1 MNDLNIL
8 NELNDKDFNII
19 LKHLKT
25 MGLRYFIKK
34 LNIKISNEMKDAVI
48 RLYLQGT
55 SRNDIAKTCGIGDG
69 TVSNIIDEWKHRLDI
84 HDAED
89 LMDLAATVKRLGI
102 DMPAQCAEGFRILR
116 NMKKS
121 DVNENQFESFNLRI
135 YE

>member
-8 NELNDKDFNII
+8 NELNYKDFNII

-69 TVSNIIDEWKHRLDI
+69 TVSNIIDE
-84 HDAED
+84 
-89 LMDLAATVKRLGI
+89 
-102 DMPAQCAEGFRILR
+102 
-116 NMKKS
+116 
-121 DVNENQFESFNLRI
+121 
-135 YE
+135 